1 MNFELLIARRIIS
14 GQSQTGPVTGPI
26 IKVAIGAVAVG
37 MCVMILAVCIVTGF
51 QKEVRNKLV
60 GFSGQIQISNLD
72 DNSSFEKKP
81 MDGSIAALV
90 RRQENV
96 KHAQVFATKAGI
108 IKTDSEI
115 EGIVLKG
122 IGADFDW
129 SFFNRYMVAGKH
141 FDVRDTQTSN
151 EAVISRHTA
160 DKLRLK
166 CGDNL
171 YVYFIQQPPRARK
184 LHIAGIFD
192 SGMEEMDKTFLLCDI
207 GHIQKLNDWKSTEVA
222 GVEVY
227 LDDFDDLNTTAQT
240 LNSSIGFDL
249 QAKTIKELHPQ
260 LFDWLGLQDLNA
272 LIIMVLIVMVCAM
285 NMVSAILILILERIG
300 TIGILKTQGASDK
313 SIRKVFVYIAT
324 YLLGIGLLAGNALG
338 IGLCLTQKYLG
349 IMKLDQSSYYLS
361 QVPINFSLENLTFL
375 NFFTIFTLFLMI
387 ILPTAVIVKLNPLR
401 SIRFK

>member
-81 MDGSIAALV
+81 MDGAIAAQV
-90 RRQENV
+90 RRQGNV

-141 FDVRDTQTSN
+141 FDLRDTQTSN
-151 EAVISRHTA
+151 EAVISKHTA

-227 LDDFDDLNTTAQT
+227 LNDFDDLNTTAQT

-260 LFDWLGLQDLNA
+260 LFDCLGLQDLNA
-272 LIIMVLIVMVCAM
+272 LIIIVLIVMVCAM

-349 IMKLDQSSYYLS
+349 IMKLDQTSYYLS
-361 QVPINFSLENLTFL
+361 EVPINLSLQNLTFL
-375 NFFTIFTLFLMI
+375 NILTIFTLFLMI

>member
-81 MDGSIAALV
+81 MDGAIAAQV
-90 RRQENV
+90 RRQGNV

-141 FDVRDTQTSN
+141 FDLRDTQTSN
-151 EAVISRHTA
+151 EAVISKHNA

-227 LDDFDDLNTTAQT
+227 LNDFDDLNTTAQT

-272 LIIMVLIVMVCAM
+272 LIIIVLIVMVCAM

-349 IMKLDQSSYYLS
+349 IMKLDQTSYYLS
-361 QVPINFSLENLTFL
+361 EVPINLSLQNLTFL
-375 NFFTIFTLFLMI
+375 NILTIFTLFLMI

>member
-81 MDGSIAALV
+81 MDGAIAAQV
-90 RRQENV
+90 RRQGNV

-141 FDVRDTQTSN
+141 FDLRDTQTSN
-151 EAVISRHTA
+151 EAVISKHTA

-227 LDDFDDLNTTAQT
+227 LNDFDDLNTTAQT

-272 LIIMVLIVMVCAM
+272 LIIIVLIVMVCAM

-349 IMKLDQSSYYLS
+349 IMKLDQTSYYLS
-361 QVPINFSLENLTFL
+361 EVPINLSLQNLTFL
-375 NFFTIFTLFLMI
+375 NILTIFTLFLMI

>member
-81 MDGSIAALV
+81 MDGAIAAQV
-90 RRQENV
+90 RRQGNV

-141 FDVRDTQTSN
+141 FDLRDTQTSN
-151 EAVISRHTA
+151 EAVISKHNA

-227 LDDFDDLNTTAQT
+227 LNDFDNLNTTAQT

-272 LIIMVLIVMVCAM
+272 LIIIVLIVMVCAM

-349 IMKLDQSSYYLS
+349 IMKLDQTSYYLS
-361 QVPINFSLENLTFL
+361 EVPINLSLQNLTFL
-375 NFFTIFTLFLMI
+375 NILTIFTLFLMI

>member
-81 MDGSIAALV
+81 MDGAIAAQV

-151 EAVISRHTA
+151 EAVISKHTA

-227 LDDFDDLNTTAQT
+227 LNDFDDLNTTAQT

-272 LIIMVLIVMVCAM
+272 LIIIVLIVMVCAM

-349 IMKLDQSSYYLS
+349 IMKLDQTSYYLS
-361 QVPINFSLENLTFL
+361 EVPINFSLQNLTFL
-375 NFFTIFTLFLMI
+375 NILTIFTLFLMI

>member
-81 MDGSIAALV
+81 MDGAIAAQV

-151 EAVISRHTA
+151 EAVISKHTA

-227 LDDFDDLNTTAQT
+227 LNDFDDLNTTAQT

-272 LIIMVLIVMVCAM
+272 LIIIVLIVMVCAM

-349 IMKLDQSSYYLS
+349 IMKLDQTSYYLS
-361 QVPINFSLENLTFL
+361 EVPINFSLQNLTFL
-375 NFFTIFTLFLMI
+375 NILTIFTFFLMI